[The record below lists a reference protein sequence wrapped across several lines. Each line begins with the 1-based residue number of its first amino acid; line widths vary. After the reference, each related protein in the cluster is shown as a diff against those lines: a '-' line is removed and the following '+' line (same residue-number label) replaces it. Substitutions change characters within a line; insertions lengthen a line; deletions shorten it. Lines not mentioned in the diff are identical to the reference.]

1 MKSVR
6 ESVFNSPTIRMAYIY
21 TRNTIHT
28 LHGACCMQQSC
39 TMYVCWPLKS
49 NRKGKEKHK
58 ITPPQRDIHADLTLL
73 AQVVKPE

>member
-6 ESVFNSPTIRMAYIY
+6 ESIDQSSIPLPSVWHIY
-21 TRNTIHT
+21 TLGILYMVRV
-28 LHGACCMQQSC
+28 ACNKVAPCS
-39 TMYVCWPLKS
+39 WPLKR
-49 NRKGKEKHK
+49 NRKGKEKHN